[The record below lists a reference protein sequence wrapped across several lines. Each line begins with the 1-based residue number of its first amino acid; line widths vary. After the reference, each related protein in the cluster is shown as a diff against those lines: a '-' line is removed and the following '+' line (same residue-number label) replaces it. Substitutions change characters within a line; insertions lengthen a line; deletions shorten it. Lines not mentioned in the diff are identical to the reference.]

1 MNLQSQRSFR
11 QFLRY
16 LLVGGFN
23 TIFGYGLFALLNW
36 SFTGLGSYSYLYAWL
51 LTSLIALTVAFL
63 GYKWLVFDTQGNYF
77 VEWIRCLG
85 VYSGSMAF
93 GFLGMAILVPMI
105 RTRLH
110 NPYRASYIA
119 AAILAVFNVIF
130 SFIGHKKFSFR
141 KNPNAIDSK
150 SKMPDV

>member
-1 MNLQSQRSFR
+1 VNLESQRSFP
-11 QFLRY
+11 QFVRY

-36 SFTGLGSYSYLYAWL
+36 SFAGLGSYSYLYAWL
-51 LTSLIALTVAFL
+51 LTSLIALTAAFL

-93 GFLGMAILVPMI
+93 GFFGMAILVPVL
-105 RTRLH
+105 RTHLQKP
-110 NPYRASYIA
+110 NRASYIA
-119 AAILAVFNVIF
+119 AAILAVFNAIF

-141 KNPNAIDSK
+141 TNPNATDPK
-150 SKMPDV
+150 VKMPDV